1 MKIIEIN
8 ALSNGAHRNQD
19 GSFSSV
25 PEGWAVI
32 PEDMEI
38 PSTFPFVDIV
48 VNDGIVTE
56 ITANEEAY
64 EEAMKQA
71 EEKNTEPENEPVTW
85 DTLAAA
91 YTEGVNSIDE

>member
-1 MKIIEIN
+1 MTIIEIQT
-8 ALSNGAHRNQD
+8 LYNGAHRNQS
-19 GSFSSV
+19 GSFLSV

-48 VNDGIVTE
+48 VNDGVVAE

-64 EEAMKQA
+64 NEAKKRA
-71 EEKNTEPENEPVTW
+71 EEEKPTETDSVTW
-85 DTLAAA
+85 DILAEA

>member
-1 MKIIEIN
+1 MKIIEIQ
-8 ALSNGAHRNQD
+8 ALSIGAHRNQS
-19 GSFSSV
+19 GEFSSV

-48 VNDGIVTE
+48 VEDGIVTE

-64 EEAMKQA
+64 DEAMKQA
-71 EEKNTEPENEPVTW
+71 EQTPTEPETDPVTW